1 MAGSPNFLAQLGGD
15 VKRTLV
21 RRAIFALI
29 ALAIAGVGLGWNAIK
44 ERFSGSEKPTVAAV
58 RAPAKPSAAP
68 TFTAKPAAN
77 SASATNAVPATKPAG
92 PAVAPSSVAKPVSG
106 PAAPG
111 AVAKADAP
119 AAARPAATA
128 RAASGD
134 GAGAP
139 VVTAVP
145 QQAQAPGSTLAH
157 VDDHLTY
164 QYNALGRRD
173 PFQSLVDGAFVG
185 ADVGGDAPPDPGGI
199 RVVGIVW
206 GATDQFAL
214 VEDVRGNSYVLRKG
228 DKVQN
233 GYVEGLKRDAVVV
246 TITSDNQ
253 SQTVEIP
260 LERKGDQ
267 NAR

>member
-1 MAGSPNFLAQLGGD
+1 MAGSPNFLAQFGGN

-29 ALAIAGVGLGWNAIK
+29 ALAIAGVGLGWNYIK
-44 ERFSGSEKPTVAAV
+44 ERFTQPERPVVAAV

-68 TFTAKPAAN
+68 SASKQPVANATPAA
-77 SASATNAVPATKPAG
+77 TFGPANKPAG
-92 PAVAPSSVAKPVSG
+92 PAVAPSSVAKPVG
-106 PAAPG
+106 APAAPG

-119 AAARPAATA
+119 ASARPSTTARPA
-128 RAASGD
+128 SGE

-145 QQAQAPGSTLAH
+145 QQALAPGSTLAH
-157 VDDHLTY
+157 ADDHLTY

-199 RVVGIVW
+199 KVVGIVW